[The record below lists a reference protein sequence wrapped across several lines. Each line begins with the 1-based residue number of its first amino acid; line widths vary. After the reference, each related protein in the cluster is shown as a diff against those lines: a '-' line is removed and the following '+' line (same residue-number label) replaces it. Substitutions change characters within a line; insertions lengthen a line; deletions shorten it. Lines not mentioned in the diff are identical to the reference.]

1 MMVHF
6 QTLPNAFELFGVDF
20 LVDAEGTA
28 WLLELNAFPDF
39 AQTGEDLK
47 EVVVG
52 RLFEETIDV
61 AVKPFFG
68 LGEDSGKGGMK
79 LVADLDLG
87 RHA

>member
-1 MMVHF
+1 M
-6 QTLPNAFELFGVDF
+6 
-20 LVDAEGTA
+20 
-28 WLLELNAFPDF
+28 
-39 AQTGEDLK
+39 
-47 EVVVG
+47 VVG

-68 LGEDSGKGGMK
+68 LGGDDAKGNMK